1 MLTPRPCWVRAW
13 ACSLGYAPVRMELT
27 PSANKVLSF
36 CANVDMELCLGSEK
50 RSPAWLQISLSV
62 FFCLVHLHRFKG
74 VDGGAGERWWELRIF
89 SPLTPPKELRLGS
102 ACSRDGAALLSLW
115 YLWARKRTRWEDGRE
130 QTPLLFLQFLNG
142 CDSYTSFTELSSV
155 RWPLAP
161 N

>member
-89 SPLTPPKELRLGS
+89 SPRNSPQGAKTWECLLQRWRCPLVIVVSVGQEKDQMGRWQRTDPSPFPPVPG
-102 ACSRDGAALLSLW
+102 W
-115 YLWARKRTRWEDGRE
+115 M
-130 QTPLLFLQFLNG
+130 
-142 CDSYTSFTELSSV
+142 
-155 RWPLAP
+155 
-161 N
+161 